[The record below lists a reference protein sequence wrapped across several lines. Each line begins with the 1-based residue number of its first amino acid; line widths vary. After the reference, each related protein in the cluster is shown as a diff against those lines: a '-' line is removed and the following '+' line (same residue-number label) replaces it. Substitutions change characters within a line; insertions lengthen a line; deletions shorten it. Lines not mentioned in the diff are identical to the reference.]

1 MKKIKK
7 ANFMAMALAAFT
19 MFSCSNEEIENL
31 GSNAPGEKSVLTIN
45 IEGDGD
51 KLVQSRAANA
61 GGTDA
66 QNATIKNY
74 AVFLFRDGGIL
85 DCPPYYHTGNT
96 AASITTG
103 TTAAKKAYVIANTGA
118 TATANNAIFAGVT
131 TENQLKAVVG
141 DLMVN
146 NNTSTQL
153 LDNLWMAGEGTITY
167 QTGANAHK
175 GAAAVTLKFVAAKIE
190 LVVKD
195 ARRNNTTPTTDK
207 PYKITDNEVVLLYA
221 GKKGKFFEGTTGD
234 QSVQTHFY
242 TGVNNYPNFSQANTV
257 LSTAL
262 KTPVSGSGFGANAG
276 NTVSHHFFTF
286 GNNGATKPTI
296 LAIKS
301 TRTKLNDTNAT
312 AIVYYPIQFDATDAK
327 NTIEPGKSY
336 KVTMTL
342 SSDVNSGAGGGNGG
356 GTTDPEKPVISS
368 EVSVTITAARW
379 AAVTI
384 PKNFN

>member
-19 MFSCSNEEIENL
+19 MFSCSNEEIENV
-31 GSNAPGEKSVLTIN
+31 GSNVPGEKAVLTIN

-51 KLVQSRAANA
+51 KLVQSRAAGT
-61 GGTDA
+61 GGTDT

-96 AASITTG
+96 AANITTG

-131 TENQLKAVVG
+131 TETQLKAVVG

-146 NNTSTQL
+146 NNTSTQT

-175 GAAAVTLKFVAAKIE
+175 GTAAVTLKFVAAKIE

-195 ARRNNTTPTTDK
+195 NRRNNTTASAAN

-242 TGVNNYPNFSQANTV
+242 TGDNTYPNFSQANTV
-257 LSTAL
+257 VSTAL
-262 KTPVSGSGFGANAG
+262 KTAVTTPFGTNAAG
-276 NTVSHHFFTF
+276 TVSHHFFTF

-301 TRTKLNDTNAT
+301 TRTKHGDTNAT
-312 AIVYYPIQFDATDAK
+312 GTVYYPIQFDAADAK

-336 KVTMTL
+336 KVTMSL
-342 SSDVNSGAGGGNGG
+342 NSDVNSGAGGGNGG

-368 EVSVTITAARW
+368 EISITVTAARW
-379 AAVTI
+379 TAVTV
-384 PKNFN
+384 PKDFN